1 MNKELDEVYYNN
13 NEFDEVKDPKK
24 ICVHDLKKKLKTKQ
38 KKQFIKN
45 IIILSV
51 IIILFG
57 AISILVYQKL

>member
-1 MNKELDEVYYNN
+1 MNKELDEVNYNN

-45 IIILSV
+45 TIILSV
-51 IIILFG
+51 IIIFFG
-57 AISILVYQKL
+57 VISILVYQKF

>member
-1 MNKELDEVYYNN
+1 MNKILDEVSKSN
-13 NEFDEVKDPKK
+13 NEFNEVRDQKK
-24 ICVHDLKKKLKTKQ
+24 LCVHDLKQKLKTKQ
-38 KKQFIKN
+38 KKQLIKN

>member
-1 MNKELDEVYYNN
+1 MNKELDEVSYNN
-13 NEFDEVKDPKK
+13 NEFNEVKDPKK
-24 ICVHDLKKKLKTKQ
+24 LCVHDLKKKLKTKQ

-57 AISILVYQKL
+57 TISILVYQKL

>member
-1 MNKELDEVYYNN
+1 MNKVSDEISKSN
-13 NEFDEVKDPKK
+13 NEFNEVKDPKK
-24 ICVHDLKKKLKTKQ
+24 LCVHDLKQKLKIKQ

>member
-1 MNKELDEVYYNN
+1 MSKVLEETSENN
-13 NEFDEVKDPKK
+13 NEFNEVKDPKK
-24 ICVHDLKKKLKTKQ
+24 LCVHDLKKKLKTKQ

-57 AISILVYQKL
+57 TISILVYQKL

>member
-1 MNKELDEVYYNN
+1 MNKVLYEVSKSN
-13 NEFDEVKDPKK
+13 NEFNEVKDPKK
-24 ICVHDLKKKLKTKQ
+24 LCVHDLKKKLKIKQ

>member
-1 MNKELDEVYYNN
+1 MSKKLEEVSKSN
-13 NEFDEVKDPKK
+13 NEFNEVKDPKK
-24 ICVHDLKKKLKTKQ
+24 LCVHDLKKKLKTKQ

-57 AISILVYQKL
+57 AISILVYKKL

>member
-1 MNKELDEVYYNN
+1 MSKELDEVSYND
-13 NEFDEVKDPKK
+13 NEFNEVKDPKK
-24 ICVHDLKKKLKTKQ
+24 LCVHDLKQKLKTKQ

-57 AISILVYQKL
+57 AISISVYQKL

>member
-1 MNKELDEVYYNN
+1 MNKVLDEVSKSN
-13 NEFDEVKDPKK
+13 NEFNEVKDPKK
-24 ICVHDLKKKLKTKQ
+24 LCVHDLKQKLKTKQ

-57 AISILVYQKL
+57 AISISVYQKL